1 MFSERELYPNKFK
14 LSRIQGLKSE
24 ILLFLLPLRKEMIN
38 FHMLNLLEEYY
49 KSDIVIDKFH
59 YRKVYIDEKSYQ
71 IHGVT
76 QSGKTK
82 LIKNYLL
89 SLKKNTY
96 LYINCADVRI
106 DLASFNESLTSYCID
121 NKIDTLVLD
130 NFTPEFQY
138 ANVSQLILIS
148 QEDYKYDFLES
159 IQLYP
164 LDYEEFLAYEHK
176 YDATALNHFFQL
188 GGFAHMHKVTPDE
201 RNNYIQKS
209 LRLSLASQEFEVL
222 KYCAKVMAQK
232 VSPFSI
238 YERLKL
244 SIKVSKDKLYKSYDA
259 LVQKKYIHTLSKLK
273 HTKATKKLY
282 LCDISLKPAL
292 SIGKH
297 FGRLF
302 ENMIFLELLKHDAEC
317 YYDEGIEFYLP
328 QNDEIIL
335 PMPFAEERALFKK
348 IQIIEEFIFTYQIKK
363 ITIITMS
370 REGSINHPLSEVE
383 MIPFDIWA
391 LGD

>member
-1 MFSERELYPNKFK
+1 
-14 LSRIQGLKSE
+14 
-24 ILLFLLPLRKEMIN
+24 
-38 FHMLNLLEEYY
+38 MLTLLEEFY
-49 KSDIVIDKFH
+49 KTDIIIEKFH
-59 YRKVYIDEKSYQ
+59 YRKLYIGDKSYQ
-71 IHGVT
+71 LSGIT

-82 LIKNYLL
+82 LVKNYLL
-89 SLKKNTY
+89 SLKKNSY
-96 LYINCADVRI
+96 LYINCEDVRI
-106 DLASFNESLTSYCID
+106 ELDEFNSLLASFCME

-130 NFTPEFQY
+130 NFRPEFKF

-148 QEDYKYDFLES
+148 QIDYKYDFLDS
-159 IQLYP
+159 IKLYP

-176 YDATALNHFFQL
+176 YDSTALNHFIQL

-201 RNNYIQKS
+201 RNIYIQKS
-209 LRLSLASQEFEVL
+209 LRLTLASQEFEVL
-222 KYCAKVMAQK
+222 KHCAKVMAQK

-238 YERLKL
+238 YERLKQ
-244 SIKVSKDKLYKSYDA
+244 SMKVSKDKLYKSYA
-259 LVQKKYIHTLSKLK
+259 LLLSKNYIHELAKIE
-273 HTKATKKLY
+273 HPKATKKLY

-302 ENMIFLELLKHDAEC
+302 ENMIFLELIKHEVES
-317 YYDEGIEFYLP
+317 YYDEGIEFYIP
-328 QNDEIIL
+328 KNDEIIL

-348 IQIIEEFIFTYQIKK
+348 IQTIEEFIFTYQIKK
-363 ITIITMS
+363 ITVITMNT
-370 REGSINHPLSEVE
+370 EGGINHPLSKVE

>member
-1 MFSERELYPNKFK
+1 
-14 LSRIQGLKSE
+14 
-24 ILLFLLPLRKEMIN
+24 
-38 FHMLNLLEEYY
+38 MLNLLEEFY
-49 KSDIVIDKFH
+49 KTDIIIEKFH
-59 YRKVYIDEKSYQ
+59 YRKVYLRDESYQ
-71 IHGVT
+71 IHGIT

-82 LIKNYLL
+82 LVKHYLL
-89 SLKKNTY
+89 TLKKSSY
-96 LYINCADVRI
+96 LYINCEDVRI
-106 DLASFNESLTSYCID
+106 EIDAFNKLLASYCLE
-121 NKIDTLVLD
+121 NKINTLVLD
-130 NFTPEFQY
+130 NFSPQFKFV
-138 ANVSQLILIS
+138 NVSQLILIS
-148 QEDYKYDFLES
+148 QVNYNYDFLKS

-176 YDATALNHFFQL
+176 YDSTALNHFFQL

-209 LRLSLASQEFEVL
+209 LRLSLASQEFEIL

-232 VSPFSI
+232 VSAFSI

-244 SIKVSKDKLYKSYDA
+244 TMKVSKDKLYKSYDA
-259 LVQKKYIHTLSKLK
+259 LIQKNYLHTLSKNQ
-273 HTKATKKLY
+273 HPKATKKLY

-302 ENMIFLELLKHDAEC
+302 ENMIFLELLKHDTLC

-328 QNDEIIL
+328 NNDEIIL
-335 PMPFAEERALFKK
+335 PMPFAEERVLFKK
-348 IQIIEEFIFTYQIKK
+348 IQTIEEFIFTYQIKK

-370 REGSINHPLSEVE
+370 REGGINHPLSEVE